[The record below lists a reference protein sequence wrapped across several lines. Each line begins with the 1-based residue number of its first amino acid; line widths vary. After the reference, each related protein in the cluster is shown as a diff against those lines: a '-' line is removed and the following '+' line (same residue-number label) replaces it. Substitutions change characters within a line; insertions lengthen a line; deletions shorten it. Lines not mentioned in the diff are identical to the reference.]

1 MVAAS
6 SDEPSPNPSSE
17 PSLVPSIQSKLR
29 AIFEAIC
36 DVALLHPNEP
46 SGTPFSG
53 TRCRTGYWL
62 AIQVNFLFFL
72 SMVLTI
78 SCCIR
83 RLSQESVQW
92 SRAWGRIFGI
102 SFSLQ
107 LLISWLAPS
116 RRLDLTNG
124 LVGIIQRC
132 GTLLLPGLVETY

>member
-1 MVAAS
+1 LI
-6 SDEPSPNPSSE
+6 DLIP
-17 PSLVPSIQSKLR
+17 

-36 DVALLHPNEP
+36 DVFSMADAFIADTLLHPNEP

-62 AIQVNFLFFL
+62 AIQVNFFFFL

-83 RLSQESVQW
+83 RLSVEQD
-92 SRAWGRIFGI
+92 FCI

-124 LVGIIQRC
+124 LPGDHSALRYSSAAGI
-132 GTLLLPGLVETY
+132 G